1 MGRSR
6 YKFINK
12 DTQPYYLTCTIINWM
27 ALFGIPDVTKI
38 ILDSLRFMIE
48 KDRLSLHG
56 FVIMEHHLHMI
67 TSSMNLSKEI
77 GHFKSYTARL
87 IINQLNELK
96 YTHILDQLAYFKKR
110 HKTEQKY
117 QFWQEGS
124 HPQIIMDHKML
135 NQKLDYIH
143 YNPVRCG
150 YVDDPACWR
159 YSSYHNFFGQ
169 EGMLPVDILE
179 P

>member
-6 YKFINK
+6 YKFL
-12 DTQPYYLTCTIINWM
+12 TQDNEPYYITCTVINWM
-27 ALFGIPDVTKI
+27 ALFGIPDVTNI
-38 ILDSLRFMIE
+38 ILDSLRFLIE
-48 KDRLSLHG
+48 KQRISVHG
-56 FVIMEHHLHMI
+56 FVIMEHHIHI
-67 TSSMNLSKEI
+67 IASSTNLSKEI
-77 GHFKSYTARL
+77 GNFKSYTARL
-87 IINQLNELK
+87 IIDQLNELK
-96 YTHILDQLAYFKKR
+96 YIDILKQLEYFKKR

-124 HPQIIMDHKML
+124 HPQIIMDLKML

-150 YVDDPACWR
+150 YVDDPAHWR
-159 YSSYHNFFGQ
+159 YSSYQIFFGQ
-169 EGMLPVDILE
+169 EGLLPVNILE